1 MNVYEKAINV
11 VEDYLCCLGELDA
24 TYHIRE
30 GEYRIVF
37 NNWYGCCES
46 FVELKVDEKN
56 SIISYKMYYNGIKA
70 KTREQRRNL
79 SEYFVMANKSAEHY
93 TCFAG
98 LNDDGSAY
106 VEIKLD
112 YDLFPFD
119 SEELQF
125 FERTCTTRIVRDK
138 ILVKMVI

>member
-1 MNVYEKAINV
+1 MNEYENV
-11 VEDYLCCLGELDA
+11 ILSVEDYLSCLGEFNSSGHL
-24 TYHIRE
+24 RK
-30 GEYRIVF
+30 GEYRRVF

-46 FVELKVDEKN
+46 FIELKVDEKN

-98 LNDDGSAY
+98 LNDDGAAY

-112 YDLFPFD
+112 YDLFPVD
-119 SEELQF
+119 SEKLQL
-125 FERTCTTRIVRDK
+125 FERICTTRIIRDK